1 MECHPHSYGLGLSA
15 IRAAAA
21 RHYFQTLDFLAHGFV
36 EDSVGQE
43 DQPVG
48 AGVGVGVLAGFAWA
62 EYARL
67 FGVHSFSSSLWAG
80 LRGAPTPPGPFVYP
94 TPSLYHFLLRLYI

>member
-21 RHYFQTLDFLAHGFV
+21 RHHFQTLDFLFHGFV
-36 EDSVGQE
+36 EDGVGQE
-43 DQPVG
+43 DKPVR
-48 AGVGVGVLAGFAWA
+48 AGMGVVVLNSFAWT

-67 FGVHSFSSSLWAG
+67 CGVHSFSSSLWAG
-80 LRGAPTPPGPFVYP
+80 LRGASSPAGPFLVC
-94 TPSLYHFLLRLYI
+94 TPYILL